1 MAELWAL
8 RDGLSLAKA
17 ENARKL
23 EIEVDALGVIQLLN
37 EQTKNHPMGNI
48 LLDCR
53 SLMAELEAVS
63 IKHVYCEVNYCANA
77 LTKDAPILVR
87 DLYIYPCFLNC
98 ISNLF
103 YADLIGVVTPGP
115 ACKLYLVV

>member
-8 RDGLSLAKA
+8 RDGFSLAKA
-17 ENARKL
+17 ENVRKL
-23 EIEVDALGVIQLLN
+23 EIEVDALGVVQLLN

-53 SLMAELEAVS
+53 SLMVELEAVS
-63 IKHVYCEVNYCANA
+63 IKHVHREANYCADA
-77 LTKDAPILVR
+77 LANDALISVG
-87 DLYIYPCFLNC
+87 DLYIYPCFPNC

-103 YADLIGVVTPGP
+103 YADLIGGCKPL